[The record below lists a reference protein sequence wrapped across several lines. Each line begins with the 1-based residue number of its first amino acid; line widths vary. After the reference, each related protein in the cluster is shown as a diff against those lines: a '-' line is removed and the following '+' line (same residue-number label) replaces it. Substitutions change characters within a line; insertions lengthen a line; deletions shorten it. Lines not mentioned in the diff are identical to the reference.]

1 MLSFLVRRLLLGI
14 LTLFGVIL
22 ITFVVVRVVPSD
34 PAAQWVGGR
43 ATPAQ
48 VEAAR
53 EKLGLDKPIYVQLEN
68 YIRDLLKGNL
78 GYSLMTHQPIMKELK
93 SRFPATLELV
103 LISSIVALLI
113 GLPLGLISA
122 NAKNSWIDHFLE
134 LVLISSIVALLIGLP
149 LGLIS
154 ANAKNSWIDH
164 FSRFFS
170 IGAISIPT
178 FWLALV
184 LQLIF
189 FVILEGL
196 LPLGGQLSMGIKL
209 FQDVPHVTGFL
220 LLDSLITGNLAILK
234 DFLKHLILPAIC
246 VGAYTIGLVA
256 RMTRSALLEILSE
269 DYIKAARSYG
279 LPERVIL
286 YSHALKNS
294 LGPTITVVTLSMGYA
309 FMNTFLVESIFSWPG
324 IGKYVADAVVCLDYP
339 AIMGVT
345 ILSACAYVLLNLI
358 ADIIIS
364 FDPRVKL

>member
-1 MLSFLVRRLLLGI
+1 MLSFITRRLLLGI

-22 ITFVVVRVVPSD
+22 ITFILVRVVPSD

-53 EKLGLDKPIYVQLEN
+53 EELGLDQPIYIQFKV
-68 YIRDLLKGNL
+68 YIAELLKGNL
-78 GYSLMTHQPIMKELK
+78 GYSLMSHQPVSEELK
-93 SRFPATLELV
+93 KRFPATLELV
-103 LISSIVALLI
+103 IISSFIALLI
-113 GLPLGLISA
+113 GLPLGLASA
-122 NAKNSWIDHFLE
+122 K
-134 LVLISSIVALLIGLP
+134 
-149 LGLIS
+149 
-154 ANAKNSWIDH
+154 AKNSWIDH

-189 FVILEGL
+189 FMILGL
-196 LPLGGQLSMGIKL
+196 LPSGGQLSMRIKL
-209 FQDVPHVTGFL
+209 FQDIPHITGFMF
-220 LLDSLITGNLAILK
+220 LDSLITGNFIIFK
-234 DFLKHLILPAIC
+234 DFLKHIILPAIC

-256 RMTRSALLEILSE
+256 RMTRSALLEILNE

-279 LPERVIL
+279 LSERLIL
-286 YSHALKNS
+286 YSYALKNS
-294 LGPTITVVTLSMGYA
+294 LGPTVTAVTLAMGYA
-309 FMNTFLVESIFSWPG
+309 LMNTFLVESIFSWPG
-324 IGKYVADAVVCLDYP
+324 IGKYVADAVICLDYP

-345 ILSACAYVLLNLI
+345 ILAAFAYVILNLI

-364 FDPRVKL
+364 LDPRVKL

>member
-1 MLSFLVRRLLLGI
+1 
-14 LTLFGVIL
+14 
-22 ITFVVVRVVPSD
+22 VRVVPSD

-43 ATPAQ
+43 ATLEQ

-53 EKLGLDKPIYVQLEN
+53 EELGLDKPIYVQLGR

-78 GYSLMTHQPIMKELK
+78 GYSLMTHQPVIKELK
-93 SRFPATLELV
+93 NRFPATLELV
-103 LISSIVALLI
+103 LISCIIALLI
-113 GLPLGLISA
+113 GLPLGVISA
-122 NAKNSWIDHFLE
+122 K
-134 LVLISSIVALLIGLP
+134 
-149 LGLIS
+149 
-154 ANAKNSWIDH
+154 AKNSWIDH

-189 FVILEGL
+189 FMLLEV
-196 LPLGGQLSMGIKL
+196 LPSGGQLSMRIKL
-209 FQDVPHVTGFL
+209 FQDIPHVTGFMF
-220 LLDSLITGNLAILK
+220 LDSLITGNFAIFK

-279 LPERVIL
+279 LSERLVL
-286 YSHALKNS
+286 YSYALKNS
-294 LGPTITVVTLSMGYA
+294 LGPTVTVVTLSMGYA

-345 ILSACAYVLLNLI
+345 ILAACAYVLLNLI